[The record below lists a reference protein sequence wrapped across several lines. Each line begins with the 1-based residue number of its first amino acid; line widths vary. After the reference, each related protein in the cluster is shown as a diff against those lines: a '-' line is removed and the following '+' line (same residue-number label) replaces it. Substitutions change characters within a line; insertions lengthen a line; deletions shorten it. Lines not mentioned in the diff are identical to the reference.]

1 MISQR
6 MDERNSCIV
15 KGMRRR
21 LPSLSALRS
30 FEAAARLQSFKL
42 AAEEL
47 SVSST
52 SISHQVRALED
63 ALALRL
69 FLRKT
74 RAVELTPEGRILLE
88 ATGSGFD
95 AIAAGVER
103 LRCGQRR
110 TVTLSTTPAFA
121 ARWLVPRLA
130 AFNAAHPDIAL
141 NVQASNKPADLAG
154 GAADLAVRGGAG
166 HFAGLH
172 AARLMRAGFAP
183 VASPRLRLRKAGD
196 VARHPLI
203 HFDWQRGFKGALTW
217 DKWASAAGVAL
228 DTAGGTRFSEETH
241 AVQAAIA
248 GQGVVLTALPLVRDE
263 INMGLLEAPVGP
275 VLGGF
280 DFYVVR
286 PDGSDPREE
295 VRIVEDWLLAQEEQ

>member
-1 MISQR
+1 M
-6 MDERNSCIV
+6 
-15 KGMRRR
+15 KRR

-47 SVSST
+47 SVSAT
-52 SISHQVRALED
+52 SISHQVRALEE
-63 ALALRL
+63 ALNVRL

-74 RAVELTPEGRILLE
+74 RAVELTPEGRTLMQ
-88 ATGSGFD
+88 AAGSGFD

-103 LRCGQRR
+103 LRREQRR
-110 TVTLSTTPAFA
+110 TVTLSTTPSFA

-130 AFNAAHPDIAL
+130 SFNAAHPGIAL
-141 NVQASNKPADLAG
+141 NVLASNKPVDLAG

-166 HFAGLH
+166 HFAGLQAQRLMH
-172 AARLMRAGFAP
+172 AAFAP
-183 VASPRLRLRKAGD
+183 VASPRLKLRKASD

-217 DKWASAAGVAL
+217 DKWSKAAGVEL
-228 DTAGGTRFSEETH
+228 DVTTGARFSEESH

-248 GQGVVLTALPLVRDE
+248 GQGVVLTALPLVREE
-263 INMGLLEAPVGP
+263 IRLGLLEAPVGP

-286 PDGSDPREE
+286 PEGDAPREE
-295 VRIVEDWLLAQEEQ
+295 VRAVAEWLLAQEEQ

>member
-1 MISQR
+1 M
-6 MDERNSCIV
+6 N
-15 KGMRRR
+15 RR

-47 SVSST
+47 SVSAT
-52 SISHQVRALED
+52 SISHQVRALEE
-63 ALALRL
+63 ALGVRL

-74 RAVELTPEGRILLE
+74 RAVELTPEGRILLQ
-88 ATGSGFD
+88 ATSSGLD

-103 LRCGQRR
+103 LRRDMRR

-130 AFNAAHPDIAL
+130 AFNAAHPGIAL
-141 NVQASNKPADLAG
+141 NIQASNQPVDLAG
-154 GAADLAVRGGAG
+154 GAADLAVRGGSG
-166 HFAGLH
+166 TFPGLH
-172 AARLMRAGFAP
+172 AVRLMRAGFAP
-183 VASPRLRLRKAGD
+183 VASPRLKLRRPSD
-196 VARHPLI
+196 VARHPLL
-203 HFDWQRGFKGALTW
+203 HFDWQRGYRGAQTW
-217 DKWASAAGVAL
+217 DKWAKLAGVAL
-228 DTAGGTRFSEETH
+228 DASCGLRFSEESH

-263 INMGLLEAPVGP
+263 LGMGLLEAPLAP
-275 VLGGF
+275 VLHGF

-286 PDGSDPREE
+286 PEGGEPGGA
-295 VRIVEDWLLAQEEQ
+295 VLAVEQWLLSQEEQ

>member
-1 MISQR
+1 M
-6 MDERNSCIV
+6 
-15 KGMRRR
+15 KRR

-47 SVSST
+47 SVSAT
-52 SISHQVRALED
+52 SISHQVRALEE
-63 ALALRL
+63 ALNVRL

-74 RAVELTPEGRILLE
+74 RAVELTPEGRTLMQ
-88 ATGSGFD
+88 AAGSGFD

-103 LRCGQRR
+103 LRREQRR
-110 TVTLSTTPAFA
+110 TVTLSTTPSFA

-130 AFNAAHPDIAL
+130 SFNAAHPGIAL
-141 NVQASNKPADLAG
+141 NVLASNKPVDLAG

-166 HFAGLH
+166 HFAGLQ
-172 AARLMRAGFAP
+172 AQRLMHAGFAP
-183 VASPRLRLRKAGD
+183 VASPRLKLRKAGD

-217 DKWASAAGVAL
+217 DKWSKAAGVEL
-228 DTAGGTRFSEETH
+228 DVTTGARFSEESH

-248 GQGVVLTALPLVRDE
+248 GQGVVLTALPLVREE
-263 INMGLLEAPVGP
+263 IRLGLLEAPVGP

-286 PDGSDPREE
+286 PEGDAPREE
-295 VRIVEDWLLAQEEQ
+295 VRAVAEWLLAQEEQ

>member
-1 MISQR
+1 M
-6 MDERNSCIV
+6 
-15 KGMRRR
+15 KRR

-47 SVSST
+47 SVSAT
-52 SISHQVRALED
+52 SISHQVRALEE
-63 ALALRL
+63 ALNVRL

-74 RAVELTPEGRILLE
+74 RAVELTPEGRTLMQ
-88 ATGSGFD
+88 AAGSGFD

-103 LRCGQRR
+103 LRREQRR
-110 TVTLSTTPAFA
+110 TVTLSTTPSFA

-130 AFNAAHPDIAL
+130 SFNAAHPGIAL
-141 NVQASNKPADLAG
+141 NVLASNKPVDLAG

-166 HFAGLH
+166 HFAGLQAQRLMH
-172 AARLMRAGFAP
+172 AAFAP
-183 VASPRLRLRKAGD
+183 VASPRLKLRKASD

-217 DKWASAAGVAL
+217 DKWSKAAGVEL
-228 DTAGGTRFSEETH
+228 DVTTGARFSEESH

-248 GQGVVLTALPLVRDE
+248 GQGVVLTALPLVREE
-263 INMGLLEAPVGP
+263 IRLGLLEAPVGP

-286 PDGSDPREE
+286 PEGDAPREE
-295 VRIVEDWLLAQEEQ
+295 VRAFAEWLLAQEEQ

>member
-1 MISQR
+1 MYSGC
-6 MDERNSCIV
+6 M
-15 KGMRRR
+15 KRR
-21 LPSLSALRS
+21 LPSLSALYS

-47 SVSST
+47 SVSAT
-52 SISHQVRALED
+52 SISHQVRALEETLD
-63 ALALRL
+63 VRL

-74 RAVELTPEGRILLE
+74 RAVELTPEGRILLQ

-103 LRCGQRR
+103 LRRDQRR

-130 AFNAAHPDIAL
+130 AFNSEYPGIAL
-141 NVQASNKPADLAG
+141 NIQASNRPVDLAA
-154 GAADLAVRGGAG
+154 GAADLAVRGGSG
-166 HFAGLH
+166 SFPGLR
-172 AARLMRAGFAP
+172 ARCLMRANFAP
-183 VASPRLRLRKAGD
+183 VASPRLKLRKAAD
-196 VARHPLI
+196 VARHQLL
-203 HFDWQRGFKGALTW
+203 HFDWQRGYKGAQTW
-217 DKWASAAGVAL
+217 EKWAKVAGVEL
-228 DTAGGTRFSEETH
+228 DASCGVRFSEESH

-248 GQGVVLTALPLVRDE
+248 GQGVVLTALPLVREE
-263 INMGLLEAPVGP
+263 ISMGLLEAPIEP

-286 PDGSDPREE
+286 PEGDEAREE
-295 VRIVEDWLLAQEEQ
+295 VCAVEEWLLAQEDA

>member
-1 MISQR
+1 M
-6 MDERNSCIV
+6 
-15 KGMRRR
+15 KRR

-47 SVSST
+47 SVSAT
-52 SISHQVRALED
+52 SISHQVRALEE

-74 RAVELTPEGRILLE
+74 RAVELTPEGRILLQ

-103 LRCGQRR
+103 LRRERRR

-130 AFNAAHPDIAL
+130 AFNADHPDIAL
-141 NVQASNKPADLAG
+141 NVLASNRPVDLAA

-172 AARLMRAGFAP
+172 AQRLMHASFAP
-183 VASPRLRLRKAGD
+183 VASPRLKLRKTGD

-217 DKWASAAGVAL
+217 EKWARAAGVAL
-228 DTAGGTRFSEETH
+228 DTDCGMRFSEETH

-248 GQGVVLTALPLVRDE
+248 GQGVVLTALPLVREE
-263 INMGLLEAPVGP
+263 IAMGLLEAPVGP

-286 PDGSDPREE
+286 PESGEARPDVRAVEE
-295 VRIVEDWLLAQEEQ
+295 WLLAQAGA

>member
-1 MISQR
+1 M
-6 MDERNSCIV
+6 
-15 KGMRRR
+15 KRR

-47 SVSST
+47 SVSAT
-52 SISHQVRALED
+52 SISHQVRALEET
-63 ALALRL
+63 LGLRL

-74 RAVELTPEGRILLE
+74 RAVELTPEGRILLQ

-103 LRCGQRR
+103 LRREQRR

-130 AFNAAHPDIAL
+130 AFNAAHPGIAL
-141 NVQASNKPADLAG
+141 NVLASNKPVDLAS

-166 HFAGLH
+166 HFPGLL
-172 AARLMRAGFAP
+172 ARRLMHAGFAP
-183 VASPRLRLRKAGD
+183 VASPRLKLRRVGD

-217 DKWASAAGVAL
+217 EKWARAAGVAL
-228 DTAGGTRFSEETH
+228 DVDRGMRFSEETH

-263 INMGLLEAPVGP
+263 IAMGLLEAPLGP

-286 PDGSDPREE
+286 PEGEAARME
-295 VRIVEDWLLAQEEQ
+295 VRAVEEWLLAQAEG

>member
-1 MISQR
+1 M
-6 MDERNSCIV
+6 
-15 KGMRRR
+15 KRR

-47 SVSST
+47 SVSAT
-52 SISHQVRALED
+52 SISHQVRALEE
-63 ALALRL
+63 ALDVRL

-74 RAVELTPEGRILLE
+74 RAVELTAEGRILLQ
-88 ATGSGFD
+88 ATGNGFD
-95 AIAAGVER
+95 TIAAGVER
-103 LRCGQRR
+103 LRREQRR

-130 AFNAAHPDIAL
+130 AFNASHPAITL
-141 NVQASNKPADLAG
+141 NVHASNQPVDLEG
-154 GAADLAVRGGAG
+154 GAADLAVRGGSG

-172 AARLMRAGFAP
+172 AQRLIQTGFAP
-183 VASPRLRLRKAGD
+183 VASPRLKLRKAGD
-196 VARHPLI
+196 VARHTLL
-203 HFDWQRGFKGALTW
+203 HFDWQRGNRAAQTW
-217 DKWASAAGVAL
+217 DKWARVAGVAL
-228 DTAGGTRFSEETH
+228 DAANGVRFSEESH

-248 GQGVVLTALPLVRDE
+248 GQGIVLTAVPLVRQE
-263 INMGLLEAPVGP
+263 ISMGLLEAPVGP

-286 PDGSDPREE
+286 PEGGE
-295 VRIVEDWLLAQEEQ
+295 VRAEVRAVEDWLLAQEEH

>member
-1 MISQR
+1 
-6 MDERNSCIV
+6 MDELDSCIV
-15 KGMRRR
+15 FNMKRR

-47 SVSST
+47 SVSAT
-52 SISHQVRALED
+52 SISHQVRALEE
-63 ALALRL
+63 ALEVRL

-74 RAVELTPEGRILLE
+74 RAVELTAEGRILLQ
-88 ATGSGFD
+88 ATGNGLD

-103 LRCGQRR
+103 LRREQRR
-110 TVTLSTTPAFA
+110 TVTLSTTPSFA

-130 AFNAAHPDIAL
+130 SFNAAHPGIAL
-141 NVQASNKPADLAG
+141 NIQASNSPVDLAG
-154 GAADLAVRGGAG
+154 GAADLAVRGGGG

-172 AARLMRAGFAP
+172 AQRLLRAGFAP
-183 VASPRLRLRKAGD
+183 VASPRLKLRKASD

-203 HFDWQRGFKGALTW
+203 HFDWQRGLKSAITW
-217 DKWASAAGVAL
+217 DKWAKAAGIAL
-228 DTAGGTRFSEETH
+228 DLSAGAHFSEESH

-248 GQGVVLTALPLVRDE
+248 GQGVVLTALPLVREE
-263 INMGLLEAPVGP
+263 IGMGLLEAPVGP

-286 PDGSDPREE
+286 PEGDDPRDE
-295 VRIVEDWLLAQEEQ
+295 VRAVEAWLLAQEVQ

>member
-1 MISQR
+1 
-6 MDERNSCIV
+6 MDELNSCIV
-15 KGMRRR
+15 NNMKRR

-47 SVSST
+47 SVSAT
-52 SISHQVRALED
+52 SISHQVRALEE
-63 ALALRL
+63 ALELRL

-74 RAVELTPEGRILLE
+74 RAVELTQEGRILLQ
-88 ATGSGFD
+88 ATGNGFD
-95 AIAAGVER
+95 AIAAGVDR
-103 LRCGQRR
+103 LRREQRR
-110 TVTLSTTPAFA
+110 SVTLSTTPSFA

-130 AFNAAHPDIAL
+130 SFNVSHPDIAL
-141 NVQASNKPADLAG
+141 NIQASNSPVDLAG
-154 GAADLAVRGGAG
+154 GAADLAVRGGGG

-172 AARLMRAGFAP
+172 AQRLLQAGFAP
-183 VASPRLRLRKAGD
+183 VASPRLKLRKASD

-203 HFDWQRGFKGALTW
+203 HFDWQRGLKSAMTW
-217 DKWASAAGVAL
+217 DKWAKAAGVAL
-228 DTAGGTRFSEETH
+228 DLSAGARFSEESH

-248 GQGVVLTALPLVRDE
+248 GQGVVLTALPLVREE
-263 INMGLLEAPVGP
+263 IGMGLLEAPVGP

-286 PDGSDPREE
+286 PEGDEPREE
-295 VRIVEDWLLAQEEQ
+295 VRAVEAWLLAQEVQ

>member
-1 MISQR
+1 M
-6 MDERNSCIV
+6 
-15 KGMRRR
+15 KRR
-21 LPSLSALRS
+21 LPSLSALYS

-47 SVSST
+47 SVSAT
-52 SISHQVRALED
+52 SISHQVRALEE
-63 ALALRL
+63 ALDLRL

-74 RAVELTPEGRILLE
+74 RAVELTAEGRILLQ
-88 ATGSGFD
+88 ATGNGFD

-103 LRCGQRR
+103 LRREQRR

-130 AFNAAHPDIAL
+130 AFNAAHPGITL
-141 NVQASNKPADLAG
+141 NVHASNQAVDLEG
-154 GAADLAVRGGAG
+154 GAADLAVRGGSG

-172 AARLMRAGFAP
+172 AQRLIQTGFAP
-183 VASPRLRLRKAGD
+183 VASPRLKLRKAGD
-196 VARHPLI
+196 VARHTLL
-203 HFDWQRGFKGALTW
+203 HFDWQRGNRAAQTW
-217 DKWASAAGVAL
+217 EKWAKAAGVAL
-228 DTAGGTRFSEETH
+228 DAANGMRFSEESH

-248 GQGVVLTALPLVRDE
+248 GQGIVLTAVPLVRQE
-263 INMGLLEAPVGP
+263 ISMGLLEAPVGP

-286 PDGSDPREE
+286 PEGGE
-295 VRIVEDWLLAQEEQ
+295 VRAEVRAVEDWLLAQEEQ

>member
-1 MISQR
+1 
-6 MDERNSCIV
+6 
-15 KGMRRR
+15 MRHR

-30 FEAAARLQSFKL
+30 FEAAARLQSFKF

-47 SVSST
+47 SVSAT
-52 SISHQVRALED
+52 SISHQVRALEES
-63 ALALRL
+63 LQVRL

-74 RAVELTPEGRILLE
+74 RAVELTPEGRILLQ

-103 LRCGQRR
+103 LRREKRR
-110 TVTLSTTPAFA
+110 SVTLSTTPAFA

-130 AFNAAHPDIAL
+130 AFSAVHPDIAL
-141 NVQASNKPADLAG
+141 NVQASNQPADLAG
-154 GAADLAVRGGAG
+154 GAADLAVRGGGG
-166 HFAGLH
+166 HFARLH
-172 AARLMRAGFAP
+172 AQRLMQAGFAP
-183 VASPRLRLRKAGD
+183 VASPRLKLRKPGD

-217 DKWASAAGVAL
+217 EKWAKAAGVAL
-228 DTAGGTRFSEETH
+228 DTASGVRFSEESH

-248 GQGVVLTALPLVRDE
+248 GQGVVLTALPLVREE
-263 INMGLLEAPVGP
+263 ISMGLLEAPVGP

-286 PDGSDPREE
+286 PEGDDPSEA
-295 VRIVEDWLLAQEEQ
+295 VRAVEDWLLAQEEQ

>member
-1 MISQR
+1 M
-6 MDERNSCIV
+6 
-15 KGMRRR
+15 KRR
-21 LPSLSALRS
+21 LPSLSALYS

-47 SVSST
+47 SVSAT
-52 SISHQVRALED
+52 SISHQVRALEE
-63 ALALRL
+63 ALQVRL

-74 RAVELTPEGRILLE
+74 RAVELTPEGRILLQ

-103 LRCGQRR
+103 LRHDQRR

-130 AFNAAHPDIAL
+130 AFNAAHPGIAL
-141 NVQASNKPADLAG
+141 NIQASNQPVDLSG
-154 GAADLAVRGGAG
+154 GAADLAVRGGSG
-166 HFAGLH
+166 SFAGLQ
-172 AARLMRAGFAP
+172 ARRLMRAFFAP
-183 VASPRLRLRKAGD
+183 VASPRLKLRKPSD
-196 VARHPLI
+196 VARHPLL
-203 HFDWQRGFKGALTW
+203 HFDWQRSVKGAQTW
-217 DKWASAAGVAL
+217 DKWARAAGVAL
-228 DTAGGTRFSEETH
+228 DTSCGLRFSEESH

-248 GQGVVLTALPLVRDE
+248 GQGVVLTALPLVREE
-263 INMGLLEAPVGP
+263 IGMGLLEAPLEP

-286 PDGSDPREE
+286 PEGEAPREE
-295 VRIVEDWLLAQEEQ
+295 VRAVEDWLLAQEEQ

>member
-1 MISQR
+1 M
-6 MDERNSCIV
+6 
-15 KGMRRR
+15 KRR

-47 SVSST
+47 SVSAT
-52 SISHQVRALED
+52 SISHQVRALEE
-63 ALALRL
+63 ALNVRL

-74 RAVELTPEGRILLE
+74 RAVELTPEGRTLMQ
-88 ATGSGFD
+88 AAGSGFD

-103 LRCGQRR
+103 LRREQRR
-110 TVTLSTTPAFA
+110 TVTLSTTPSFA

-130 AFNAAHPDIAL
+130 SFNAAHPGIAL
-141 NVQASNKPADLAG
+141 NVLASNKPVDLAG

-166 HFAGLH
+166 HFAGLQAQRLMH
-172 AARLMRAGFAP
+172 AAFAP
-183 VASPRLRLRKAGD
+183 VASPRLKLRKASD

-217 DKWASAAGVAL
+217 DKWSTAAGVEL
-228 DTAGGTRFSEETH
+228 DVTTGARFSEESH

-248 GQGVVLTALPLVRDE
+248 GQGVVLTALPLVREE
-263 INMGLLEAPVGP
+263 IRLGLLEAPVGP

-286 PDGSDPREE
+286 PEGDAPREE
-295 VRIVEDWLLAQEEQ
+295 VRAVAEWLLAQEEQ

>member
-1 MISQR
+1 M
-6 MDERNSCIV
+6 
-15 KGMRRR
+15 KRR

-47 SVSST
+47 SVTAT
-52 SISHQVRALED
+52 SISHQVRALEE
-63 ALALRL
+63 ALGVRL

-74 RAVELTPEGRILLE
+74 RAVELTPEGRILLQ
-88 ATGSGFD
+88 ATGTGFD

-103 LRCGQRR
+103 LRREQRR

-130 AFNAAHPDIAL
+130 AFNAAHPGIAL
-141 NVQASNKPADLAG
+141 NVLASNKPVDLAS

-166 HFAGLH
+166 RFPGLH
-172 AARLMRAGFAP
+172 AQRLMHAGFAP
-183 VASPRLRLRKAGD
+183 VASPRLKLRKAGD

-217 DKWASAAGVAL
+217 EKWAAAAGVAL
-228 DTAGGTRFSEETH
+228 DVDCGMRFSEETH

-248 GQGVVLTALPLVRDE
+248 GQGVVLTALPLVREE
-263 INMGLLEAPVGP
+263 IAMGLLEAPVGP

-286 PDGSDPREE
+286 PEGGEARQE
-295 VRIVEDWLLAQEEQ
+295 VRAVEEWLLAQAER

>member
-1 MISQR
+1 
-6 MDERNSCIV
+6 
-15 KGMRRR
+15 MRRR
-21 LPSLSALRS
+21 LPSLPALRS

-47 SVSST
+47 SVSAT

-63 ALALRL
+63 ALDTRL

-74 RAVELTPEGRILLE
+74 RAVELTPEGRILLQ
-88 ATGSGFD
+88 AASTGFD

-103 LRCGQRR
+103 LRRDQRR

-130 AFNAAHPDIAL
+130 AFNAAHPEIAL
-141 NVQASNKPADLAG
+141 NIQASNKPVDLAG
-154 GAADLAVRGGAG
+154 GVADLAVRGGYG
-166 HFAGLH
+166 QFAGLH
-172 AARLMRAGFAP
+172 ARRLMQAGFAP
-183 VASPRLRLRKAGD
+183 VASPRLRLRKASD
-196 VARHPLI
+196 VARHPLL
-203 HFDWQRGFKGALTW
+203 HFDWQRGYKGAQTW
-217 DKWASAAGVAL
+217 EKWGKVAGVTL
-228 DTAGGTRFSEETH
+228 DASCGQRFSEESH

-248 GQGVVLTALPLVRDE
+248 GQGIVLAALPLVREE
-263 INMGLLEAPVGP
+263 IRMGLLEAPVGP

-286 PDGSDPREE
+286 PEGDLRAE
-295 VRIVEDWLLAQEEQ
+295 VRAVEDWLLAQEEQ

>member
-1 MISQR
+1 M
-6 MDERNSCIV
+6 
-15 KGMRRR
+15 KRR

-47 SVSST
+47 SVSAT
-52 SISHQVRALED
+52 SISHQVRALEE
-63 ALALRL
+63 ALEVRL

-74 RAVELTPEGRILLE
+74 RAVELTAEGRILLQ
-88 ATGSGFD
+88 ATGNGLD

-103 LRCGQRR
+103 LRREQRR
-110 TVTLSTTPAFA
+110 TVTLSTTPSFA

-130 AFNAAHPDIAL
+130 SFNAAHPGIAL
-141 NVQASNKPADLAG
+141 NIQASNSPVDLAG
-154 GAADLAVRGGAG
+154 GAADLAVRGGGG

-172 AARLMRAGFAP
+172 AQRLLRAGFAP
-183 VASPRLRLRKAGD
+183 VASPRLKLRKASD

-203 HFDWQRGFKGALTW
+203 HFDWQRGLKSAITW
-217 DKWASAAGVAL
+217 DKWAKAAGIAL
-228 DTAGGTRFSEETH
+228 DLSAGAHFSEESH

-248 GQGVVLTALPLVRDE
+248 GQGVVLTALPLVREE
-263 INMGLLEAPVGP
+263 IGMGLLEAPVGP

-286 PDGSDPREE
+286 PEGDDPRDE
-295 VRIVEDWLLAQEEQ
+295 VRAVEAWLLAQEVQ

>member
-1 MISQR
+1 M
-6 MDERNSCIV
+6 
-15 KGMRRR
+15 KRR

-47 SVSST
+47 SVSAT
-52 SISHQVRALED
+52 SISHQVRSLEET
-63 ALALRL
+63 LEVQL

-74 RAVELTPEGRILLE
+74 RAVELTEEGRILLQ

-103 LRCGQRR
+103 LRRERRR
-110 TVTLSTTPAFA
+110 TVTLSTTPSFA

-130 AFNAAHPDIAL
+130 GFNAVHRDIVL
-141 NVQASNKPADLAG
+141 NVQASNHPVDLAG
-154 GAADLAVRGGAG
+154 GAADLAVRGGTG
-166 HFAGLH
+166 HFPGLQVQ
-172 AARLMRAGFAP
+172 RLMRAGFAP
-183 VASPRLRLRKAGD
+183 VASPRLKLRKAGD

-217 DKWASAAGVAL
+217 DKWAKAAGVAL
-228 DTAGGTRFSEETH
+228 DAASGARFSEESH

-263 INMGLLEAPVGP
+263 IGMGLLEAPVGP

-286 PDGSDPREE
+286 PGGSEPRAE
-295 VRIVEDWLLAQEEQ
+295 VRAVEDWLLAQEEQ